1 MQINENIDEIK
12 SKIQP
17 WKSKSE
23 NSLMLVSQGYEYEKV
38 MEAIDSY
45 YKTDDQNKDTQI
57 DNLNTNK
64 KSNNYSPI
72 FGAIFLIAAFLRFYR
87 YSNSGNILFIIGIF
101 TALGMAYFFFTEND
115 NKGKGLY

>member
-1 MQINENIDEIK
+1 MQINEHIDEIK

-23 NSLMLVSQGYEYEKV
+23 NSLMLVSQGYEYDKV

-64 KSNNYSPI
+64 KSNNYAPV

-115 NKGKGLY
+115 DKGEGLY